1 MSEWVCVCVFGCHA
15 NSRWVLIKMY
25 VSWAHFVS
33 KRSPQFHGPPM
44 PRKVYEC
51 DLRRIYCWQHGAN
64 FVCVKE
70 GRESGKKG
78 KQSTSNC
85 FLFLKDFSIYNGLF
99 MAWCLHCASRAIADC
114 VWRISHFFVYATNE
128 RKRRLNLADLLN
140 NIELEI
146 ISKLKWE
153 WKLELIPF
161 TPPSLLHFN
170 SLSTRWIIY

>member
-1 MSEWVCVCVFGCHA
+1 MLSSKKLRRIADVEACCQRKTHTVYIVYIDRYVWMGLCVCVFGCHA

-64 FVCVKE
+64 FVCQKE
-70 GRESGKKG
+70 GRESGKRG

-85 FLFLKDFSIYNGLF
+85 FLFLQDFSIYNGLF

-114 VWRISHFFVYATNE
+114 VWRISPFLCLLKE
-128 RKRRLNLADLLN
+128 RERGV
-140 NIELEI
+140 
-146 ISKLKWE
+146 
-153 WKLELIPF
+153 
-161 TPPSLLHFN
+161 
-170 SLSTRWIIY
+170 